1 MICPHCQTNNPGG
14 AKFCMNCGKP
24 IAVACQN
31 CGHENSPQA
40 QFCINCGRQL
50 ILHSSLAMDPI
61 QRLIPEEFVV
71 KLETAR
77 KSQAMQGERRVVTIL
92 FCDVQ
97 GSTSMAKN
105 LDPEEW
111 AEIMN
116 QAFDYLITPIYKYEG
131 TLARLMGDAI
141 LAFFGAPIAHEDDPR
156 RAILAGLDIVN
167 GIQNFQEKI
176 KRQYHLDFNVRVG
189 INTGLVVVGGVG
201 SDLFMEYT
209 ALGDAINIASRM
221 EQTAQPGTIQIA
233 KDTYELVTPLFDFE
247 MVEGIEVKG
256 VEKPVPVYRVLGE
269 KDRPGS
275 VRGIEG
281 LDTPLIGRLGEL
293 GKIKQSLDD
302 LLNGK
307 GQIINL
313 IGEAG
318 LGKSRLIREIRSI
331 WETDDLGMEKFGT
344 LASRWNQV
352 SGVSY
357 ETTYPY
363 GVIQRLIRNFI
374 GVNEADQPDHIRRK
388 FIETFAA
395 PHIELPPE
403 TINVF
408 ETLLGI
414 REKSNGNYLEGEELK
429 RAIYKELTT
438 TLELLVGEKP
448 TVLVIDD
455 LHWADPASVEFIIH
469 LFQLADKVPI
479 LFICALRPERYSPAW
494 MVKQAAE
501 SDYSHRY
508 LEIELSPLSEDDSG
522 ELVDRLLTVSDLP
535 EDLRSLILKKSD
547 GNPFFVEEVI
557 RTLID
562 NGVVVRNTANN
573 KWHATKSVEDIS
585 IPSNLQALLN
595 ARIDRLEDTTKHILQ
610 LASVIGRSFYY
621 QVLDIINDTT
631 DGLDVELNNLL
642 RLELILENARE
653 PYLEYVF
660 RHALTQETA
669 YNTILLKHRREF
681 HRRVGEALLQL
692 YPERIDDFSTVLG
705 HHFYMAQDL
714 RALAYFRKEGDAAL
728 RLYANQEATSYYTQA
743 IEVALWNEKPEIES
757 LIHLYTQRGR
767 AYELDSRFEEA
778 IQNYEEMENL
788 GKTLNSQRLI
798 LEGLVLQAL
807 IYSIAS
813 NLFNQEQGEKLV
825 QRAMVLAEE
834 LKDKKAQAKLY
845 WILGNLYRFSEEAE
859 KALSAGDTS
868 VELAR
873 EIGDEELLAYALNDN
888 SHNYSMRG
896 SILRGFEYLQEASK
910 LWRKLNN
917 KAMLA
922 DSLSG
927 LAAAS
932 MYMGKFEDAYHY
944 SGEAYQISQAID
956 NIWGK
961 AYSKF
966 AVGIIHWDQ
975 GDIEKALETVHQC
988 LDDSIQASF
997 YAGQTISRV
1006 NLFLIYYSL
1015 GMHEKAVESLTITDY
1030 DPANSLSL
1038 SEAFF
1043 GSFRVLAHVAAG
1055 DFDVAKEMLD
1065 ERLAIADKLISWNRY
1080 YDEYAKSHLYIAKGD
1095 YVLAVEKISKL
1106 VIYLEDKG
1114 FVFLNHELMYL
1125 LGYAY
1130 LNLEKDEL
1138 ARESF
1143 EDAFTKAD
1151 RQGSRRMMWRILLE
1165 LSRLDVKEGN
1175 KELALNRRI
1184 KAREYLDYIIE
1195 HIPTQEY
1202 KEAFLAQPDVQEV
1215 IEREIILGE

>member
-1 MICPHCQTNNPGG
+1 MICPHCQTNNPVE
-14 AKFCMNCGKP
+14 AQFCMNCGKA
-24 IAVACQN
+24 INLACQN
-31 CGHENSPQA
+31 CGHVNSPQA
-40 QFCINCGRQL
+40 KYCNNCGHRL
-50 ILHSSLAMDPI
+50 IIHSPIALDPV
-61 QRLIPEEFVV
+61 QRLLPEEFAE

-77 KSQAMQGERRVVTIL
+77 RSHAMQGERRVVTIL

-116 QAFDYLITPIYKYEG
+116 QAFDYLISPIYKYEG
-131 TLARLMGDAI
+131 TLARLMGDSI
-141 LAFFGAPIAHEDDPR
+141 LAFFGAPIAHEDDPK

-167 GIQNFQEKI
+167 GIHPFKEKI
-176 KRQYHLDFNVRVG
+176 KRQYHLDFNIRVG

-221 EQTAQPGTIQIA
+221 EQTAPPGTIQIA
-233 KDTYELVTPLFDFE
+233 EDTYELVAPFFDFD

-256 VEKPVPVYRVLGE
+256 IEKPIPVYRVLGI
-269 KDRPGS
+269 KDEPGS

-293 GKIKQSLDD
+293 EKIKQAFDD
-302 LLNGK
+302 LINGK

-318 LGKSRLIREIRSI
+318 LGKSRLLREIRSI
-331 WETDDLGMEKFGT
+331 WETNDLGMEKFGT

-363 GVIQRLIRNFI
+363 GVIQRLIRNFL
-374 GVNEADQPDHIRRK
+374 GVKETDQPDHIRRK
-388 FIETFAA
+388 LTESFTTTQIDLPAET
-395 PHIELPPE
+395 
-403 TINVF
+403 TIVF

-414 REKSNGNYLEGEELK
+414 REQTNGDHLEGEELK
-429 RAIYKELTT
+429 RAIYKELST

-448 TVLVIDD
+448 TILAIDD
-455 LHWADPASVEFIIH
+455 LHWADPASVEFFIH
-469 LFQLADKVPI
+469 LFQLADKIPI
-479 LFICALRPERYSPAW
+479 LFICAFRPERYSPAW
-494 MVKQAAE
+494 KVKQTAE
-501 SDYSHRY
+501 SKFSHRY
-508 LEIELSPLSEDDSG
+508 LEVELSPLSEDDSG
-522 ELVDRLLTVSDLP
+522 ELVDKLLTVSELP
-535 EDLRSLILKKSD
+535 EELRKLILKKSD

-557 RTLID
+557 RTLIESE
-562 NGVVVRNTANN
+562 VVVRDPAKN

-585 IPSNLQALLN
+585 IPSNLQALLT
-595 ARIDRLEDTTKHILQ
+595 ARIDRLEDTAKHILQ

-621 QVLDIINDTT
+621 QVLNTINDATVE
-631 DGLDVELNNLL
+631 LDAELNNLL

-669 YNTILLKHRREF
+669 YNTILLRHRREF
-681 HRRVGEALLQL
+681 HRRVGEALLLL
-692 YPERIDDFSTVLG
+692 YPERIEDFSTVLG
-705 HHFYMAQDL
+705 HHFYLARDQ
-714 RALAYFRKEGDAAL
+714 RALEFFRKEGDAAL
-728 RLYANQEATSYYTQA
+728 RLYANQEAATYYNRA
-743 IEVALWNEKPEIES
+743 IEVALWNEKPESEP

-788 GKTLNSQRLI
+788 GKTLNSPRLI

-807 IYSIAS
+807 TYSIAS
-813 NLFNQEQGEKLV
+813 NLFNPEQGEKLV
-825 QRAMVLAEE
+825 QRAMIIAEE
-834 LKDKKAQAKLY
+834 HKDKKAQAKLY

-859 KALSAGDTS
+859 KALTAGDKS

-896 SILRGFEYLQEASK
+896 NILRGFEFLQEASK

-927 LAAAS
+927 LAASS
-932 MYMGKFEDAYHY
+932 MYMGKFEDAYKY
-944 SGEAYQISQAID
+944 SDEAYSISQSID

-975 GDIEKALETVHQC
+975 GDIGKALETVHQS

-1006 NLFLIYYSL
+1006 NLFLIYHSL
-1015 GMHEKAVESLTITDY
+1015 GMHEKAVESLTLTDY
-1030 DPANSLSL
+1030 DPVNSLAL

-1043 GSFRVLAHVAAG
+1043 GSFRVLAHVTEG
-1055 DFDVAKEMLD
+1055 DYDTAKEMLD
-1065 ERLAIADKLISWNRY
+1065 ERLAIADKLFSWNRY

-1095 YVLAVEKISKL
+1095 YKLAVEKISKL
-1106 VIYLEDKG
+1106 VTFLEQKG
-1114 FVFLNHELMYL
+1114 FVFLNHELMHL
-1125 LGYAY
+1125 LGCAY
-1130 LNLEKDEL
+1130 LHLEMEEL

-1143 EDAFTKAD
+1143 EDAMITAD

-1165 LSRLDVKEGN
+1165 LGKLELKEGN
-1175 KELALNRRI
+1175 RELSQDRM
-1184 KAREYLDYIIE
+1184 KKSQEYLQYIVD

-1202 KEAFLAQPDVQEV
+1202 KESFLAQPDVQEV
-1215 IEREIILGE
+1215 LEGEIV